1 MTSNQFPITMQNNQ
15 IQKTVHGLTS
25 LERLSTTDRQIVE
38 ANHQIKIREYLGDTK
53 SMKVLHVIA
62 TVEKLLDT
70 TESPSYEAK
79 KELLNFLVENY
90 AHYSPE
96 EMVCAV
102 KLNLLGTYGETIKCF
117 NKIDIQYLTSCFNKY
132 NDFKQRAILA
142 HKAAV
147 EAEKDKQPIKK
158 ATPEESFL
166 FVQKYFE
173 ENNSMPFA
181 ADWSACFDHLYY
193 SKLLN
198 VDELKTFMETE
209 KPKYIAE
216 VQQKIATSVG
226 VFEKQKFE
234 LELSAGAINYN
245 LRKRYVQ
252 KWFENSRKHIK
263 D

>member
-1 MTSNQFPITMQNNQ
+1 M
-15 IQKTVHGLTS
+15 
-25 LERLSTTDRQIVE
+25 E
-38 ANHQIKIREYLGDTK
+38 ANHQIKIRDYEGETK
-53 SMKVLHVIA
+53 NFKILHVIA
-62 TVEKLLDT
+62 SVEKLLDT

-132 NDFKQRAILA
+132 NEFKQRAILA

-166 FVQKYFE
+166 FVKKYFE

-193 SKLLN
+193 SKLLEIE
-198 VDELKTFMETE
+198 ELKTFMEIE

-216 VQQKIATSVG
+216 INQKIATSVG

-234 LELSAGAINYN
+234 LELSESAIKYN
-245 LRKRYVQ
+245 LRRKYVGQ
-252 KWFENSRKHIK
+252 WFESRPKTNIN
-263 D
+263 

>member
-1 MTSNQFPITMQNNQ
+1 
-15 IQKTVHGLTS
+15 
-25 LERLSTTDRQIVE
+25 
-38 ANHQIKIREYLGDTK
+38 
-53 SMKVLHVIA
+53 MKVLHVIA

-132 NDFKQRAILA
+132 NEFKQRAILA
-142 HKAAV
+142 HKAAI

-158 ATPEESFL
+158 ASPEESFA
-166 FVQKYFE
+166 FVKNYFDQ
-173 ENNSMPFA
+173 NNSMPFA
-181 ADWSACFDHLYY
+181 ADWSSCFDHLYY
-193 SKLLN
+193 SKQIQKE
-198 VDELKTFMETE
+198 ELHAFMETE

-216 VQQKIATSVG
+216 IQQKITTSVCI
-226 VFEKQKFE
+226 FEKQKFE
-234 LELSAGAINYN
+234 LELSAGSINYN
-245 LRKRYVQ
+245 LRKRYVE
-252 KWFENSRKHIK
+252 KWFGDRPKHIK